1 MKILIISTSP
11 PEYLGGL
18 AHFTKNLI
26 KKLAENNINID
37 FLCSSLDKK
46 NSSHKKLYKNVRI
59 IRKKCYLFPNNDNLL
74 KLKYPIF
81 NVLSYLLKYG
91 KNYDLIHV
99 HSYIYFSTIQTFIY
113 KLLFNRKIPIILHL
127 HGGIQT
133 SEFQST
139 SKTEKI
145 LLLIKRYFFD
155 LIIGKILI
163 NKANAIISVSKE
175 DLLKINTVFKS
186 KRKKFNYYLPNAID
200 TSLFKKNENI
210 KRKFIGFIGRL
221 TKIKGIDYF
230 LEIIEKYHKIDK
242 SQEYLIIGEG
252 PYLPLVEKA
261 IISYPIKYYRQIPH
275 DLIPKY
281 YNECKIFL
289 LTSRAEGLPT
299 TILEAL
305 ACEVPVIASNIGG
318 VAEIIKNGENGYLFD
333 IKDINQIIDKIL
345 LIRQQNNYEFLGKN
359 GRKLVEREYS
369 WDSLVK
375 KIILIYNKVLKSLKK
390 F

>member
-1 MKILIISTSP
+1 
-11 PEYLGGL
+11 
-18 AHFTKNLI
+18 
-26 KKLAENNINID
+26 
-37 FLCSSLDKK
+37 
-46 NSSHKKLYKNVRI
+46 VRI

-139 SKTEKI
+139 TKTERI

-155 LIIGKILI
+155 LVIGKILI

-230 LEIIEKYHKIDK
+230 LEIIKKYNKIDK

-275 DLIPKY
+275 ELIPKY
-281 YNECKIFL
+281 YNKCKIFL

-305 ACEVPVIASNIGG
+305 SCEVPVIASNIGG
-318 VAEIIKNGENGYLFD
+318 VSEIIKNGENGYLFD
-333 IKDINQIIDKIL
+333 INDINQIIDKIL
-345 LIRQQNNYEFLGKN
+345 LIKQQNNYEFLGKN
-359 GRKLVEREYS
+359 GRKLIEREYS

-375 KIILIYNKVLKSLKK
+375 KIIFIYNKVLKNTKK